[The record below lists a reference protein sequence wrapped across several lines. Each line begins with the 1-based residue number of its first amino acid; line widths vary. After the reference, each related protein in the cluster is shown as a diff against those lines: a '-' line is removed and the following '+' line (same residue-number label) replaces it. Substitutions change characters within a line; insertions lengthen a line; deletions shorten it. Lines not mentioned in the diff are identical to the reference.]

1 MRLSKLYSKCRK
13 GETLTDLEVDIL
25 AKKLGLKDSF
35 FSLAY
40 KIIMT
45 ILIAFIEVFCL
56 IQLKYLVLKIIISIL
71 LLVFLIFVFVYKN
84 NSKKIISYLEV
95 LKDFYIER
103 LCEYEGFENMF
114 VEHQFMKNGYL
125 QNNLAII
132 ASDGYDFYI
141 FDDLLKETKYL
152 LPSKFKS
159 PNNKRPALKIF
170 DSEFVRKRP
179 VCFHVNEISYYK
191 LLKPYIPDLKEEETY
206 GYEYRRYTYTPTSN
220 RLDNYCLLELEDGS
234 TFKLA
239 PEAIMLLRKKA
250 KQKERE

>member
-1 MRLSKLYSKCRK
+1 MRLSKLYSKSRK

-45 ILIAFIEVFCL
+45 ILIVFIEVFCL
-56 IQLKYLVLKIIISIL
+56 ITIEYLVLNIIISVL
-71 LLVFLIFVFVYKN
+71 LFAFLIFVLVYKCN
-84 NSKKIISYLEV
+84 TKKIISYLEV

-103 LCEYEGFENMF
+103 LCEYEGFENIF
-114 VEHQFMKNGYL
+114 IQHQFMKNGYL
-125 QNNLAII
+125 QNNLAIF
-132 ASDGYDFYI
+132 ATDGYDFYI

-152 LPSKFKS
+152 LPRKFKA

-179 VCFHVNEISYYK
+179 VCFHINEISYYQ

-206 GYEYRRYTYTPTSN
+206 GYEYRRYTYTVTSN
-220 RLDNYCLLELEDGS
+220 TLNNYCLLELEDGS

-239 PEAIMLLRKKA
+239 PEAVVLLRKKA
-250 KQKERE
+250 KMKERE